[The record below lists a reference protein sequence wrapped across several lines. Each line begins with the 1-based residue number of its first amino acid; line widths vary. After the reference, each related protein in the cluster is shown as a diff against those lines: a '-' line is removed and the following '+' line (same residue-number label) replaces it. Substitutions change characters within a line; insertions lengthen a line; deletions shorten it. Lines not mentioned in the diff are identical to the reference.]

1 MVPLYTLAIWD
12 SPVQLLMV
20 LAIGLLVFGRKLPE
34 MGKNIGKTIVE
45 FKKGLNAATDELKA
59 DDKHETKEIPD
70 TNPYNKVVTTAKPSR
85 SVKML
90 AQTSDEP

>member
-1 MVPLYTLAIWD
+1 MVSFYTLAIWD

-59 DDKHETKEIPD
+59 DDKQETKELPD

-85 SVKML
+85 SVKMI